1 MMPVMGKRTMI
12 GGATVAV
19 LLAMAVHDARW
30 GPPACNSEAWAFPIK
45 PKMIFGLSIGFG
57 PWAKAAFP
65 VGSCEADLVAWMDRV
80 GFGDKRQRAGD
91 SHVIDTEEKER
102 RAYARRASGELIY
115 LRTFSQKAVIGSSYF
130 SIAWNRDYEGRIS
143 EVFANSELMHFYLP

>member
-1 MMPVMGKRTMI
+1 MTLVLGKKTKI
-12 GGATVAV
+12 GGAVLAV
-19 LLAMAVHDARW
+19 LLAMAAYDTRW
-30 GPPACNSEAWAFPIK
+30 GPPACDSDAWAFPIK

-80 GFGDKRQRAGD
+80 GFGDTAQQTWD

-102 RAYARRASGELIY
+102 RAFAREASGELIY
-115 LRTFSQKAVIGSSYF
+115 LRTFSQKAVIGRSYF
-130 SIAWNRDYEGRIS
+130 SIAWNRDDEGRIS
-143 EVFANSELMHFYLP
+143 EIFSDSELMHFYLP